1 MSKYYYLIAGLPE
14 IQPDDTKLSLK
25 LQELKQT
32 LNETLTKK
40 DRVVTDLIF
49 QQYEAKN
56 WFAFLTNRDA
66 TLHPLGTSN
75 SDDFE
80 DVVTQL
86 KETEN
91 AKIASVPS
99 YFTTFAYAFWAE
111 ETLFENLSWSDQLMT
126 LFYQTAVKCDNQFV
140 SRWFELCLNINNLL
154 TAHACRKHGFDVAAS
169 VVGDNET
176 AVALRTSH
184 ARDFGVADYFPQA
197 DAVLRIA
204 EETDLLEREKKID
217 LLKWEWIEE
226 NTVFEYFTIEAVA
239 AYLMKLEIIER
250 WLPLNKDQG
259 SAIFREMIQTLKS
272 GISFEENV
280 K

>member
-32 LNETLTKK
+32 LQETLTRK
-40 DRVVTDLIF
+40 DGEIAGLIF

-56 WFAFLTNRDA
+56 WFAFLANRDA
-66 TLHPLGTSN
+66 VLHPLGTST

-80 DVVTQL
+80 EVVTLL

-91 AKIASVPS
+91 PKITSVPS
-99 YFTTFAYAFWAE
+99 YFAYFASAFWAE
-111 ETLFENLSWSDQLMT
+111 EPLFENLSWNDQLMA
-126 LFYQTAVKCDNQFV
+126 LFYQTAVKCDNVFV
-140 SRWFELCLNINNLL
+140 SRWFEFCLNINNLL
-154 TAHACRKHGFDVAAS
+154 TAHACRKHGFDVMAS
-169 VVGDNET
+169 VVGSNE
-176 AVALRTSH
+176 VANILKASH
-184 ARDFGVADYFPQA
+184 SRDFGVADYFPQA

-204 EETDLLEREKKID
+204 EEPDLLERERKID

-226 NTVFEYFTIEAVA
+226 NTVFEYFTVEAVA

-250 WLPLNKDQG
+250 WLPLNKEDG
-259 SAIFREMIQTLKS
+259 SAIFRDLIKSLKS
-272 GISFEENV
+272 GMEISAE